1 MQGTA
6 ADLIKKAMIRLH
18 HEIIQQSLGAK
29 IIMQVHDELVLEV
42 IESDL
47 IEVSKLT
54 QEIMSNVANLELD
67 LKVDIGIGDNWEQA
81 H

>member
-18 HEIIQQSLGAK
+18 HEIIQQSLDAK

-42 IESDL
+42 TDSDVT
-47 IEVSKLT
+47 EVSKLT
-54 QEIMSNVANLELD
+54 QEVMSNIASLDLD